1 MQPSPPPNRIIC
13 WLHYQC
19 RRSAGAAALIM
30 GLHPIIAAAALPG
43 AQAPTRGEGTSW
55 LQTIQNYGYDGF
67 MLIGLFLLG
76 AMMVGVASHA
86 YGVYHDIHEG
96 KKKWRDLGLTAV
108 VGICLIGVG
117 IFMVTKATGPVGQ
130 LLSRKG
136 WYQP

>member
-1 MQPSPPPNRIIC
+1 MSIRTIT
-13 WLHYQC
+13 
-19 RRSAGAAALIM
+19 RSFTCAVALFM
-30 GLHPIIAAAALPG
+30 GLHPVIATAALPG
-43 AQAPTRGEGTSW
+43 AQPPTRGEGSSW
-55 LQTIQNYGYDGF
+55 LQTMQNYGYDGF

-117 IFMVTKATGPVGQ
+117 IFMITKATGV
-130 LLSRKG
+130 L
-136 WYQP
+136 

>member
-1 MQPSPPPNRIIC
+1 MSIRKTTKS
-13 WLHYQC
+13 LVY
-19 RRSAGAAALIM
+19 AASVAVVLM
-30 GLHPIIAAAALPG
+30 PGLAAAALPSS
-43 AQAPTRGEGTSW
+43 QAPTRGEGSSW

-67 MLIGLFLLG
+67 MLLGLFLLG

-117 IFMVTKATGPVGQ
+117 IFMVTKATGV
-130 LLSRKG
+130 L
-136 WYQP
+136 

>member
-1 MQPSPPPNRIIC
+1 MSIRTITKS
-13 WLHYQC
+13 LT
-19 RRSAGAAALIM
+19 GAAALIM
-30 GLHPIIAAAALPG
+30 GLHPVIAAAALPG

-67 MLIGLFLLG
+67 MLIGLLLLG
-76 AMMVGVASHA
+76 GMMVGVASHA

-117 IFMVTKATGPVGQ
+117 IFMVTKARGEACLSLGSTSSC
-130 LLSRKG
+130 LLS
-136 WYQP
+136 W

>member
-1 MQPSPPPNRIIC
+1 MPTRKNT
-13 WLHYQC
+13 
-19 RRSAGAAALIM
+19 RSLACAASVAIVLLP
-30 GLHPIIAAAALPG
+30 GLAVAALPG

-67 MLIGLFLLG
+67 MLLGLFLLG
-76 AMMVGVASHA
+76 GMMVGVASHA

-117 IFMVTKATGPVGQ
+117 IFMVTKATGV
-130 LLSRKG
+130 L
-136 WYQP
+136 

>member
-1 MQPSPPPNRIIC
+1 MSIRTITKS
-13 WLHYQC
+13 LT
-19 RRSAGAAALIM
+19 GAAALIM

-43 AQAPTRGEGTSW
+43 AQAPTRGEGSSW

-76 AMMVGVASHA
+76 GMMVGVASHA

-117 IFMVTKATGPVGQ
+117 IFMVTKATGV
-130 LLSRKG
+130 L
-136 WYQP
+136 